1 KVFESFIKC
10 IGHSVCFFVFR
21 QQLRGGEDA
30 TVDSCLGD
38 YDAVGERI
46 IRARDSIELGATF
59 LLAPEPLYSWR
70 DCLHACCRESHCTLA
85 VVQEDVK
92 RSGDRI
98 SCYLF
103 NCTYRGKNVCLFA
116 AQEGF
121 TSYSRAANST
131 QGLATK
137 IWSAADEP
145 PRSDAG
151 QDVVIQL
158 PTDWAVLD
166 GRDSVDDHGINRY
179 EWTLVKGDTA
189 ISMKHF
195 QYTEIIQFL
204 SQVSC
209 SIFIP
214 FLYPKG
220 TSDLEE
226 CLRPF
231 H

>member
-1 KVFESFIKC
+1 MLFVQDDLDASQNLHPQSQTALVTVVIIMALLLRMLAAVFPF
-10 IGHSVCFFVFR
+10 CFLGFAVSRSSSISDLKSKISGVEELLEEFR

-131 QGLATK
+131 QGLGHLPAAAS
-137 IWSAADEP
+137 SARRP
-145 PRSDAG
+145 G
-151 QDVVIQL
+151 QEENEAPGGTCSYYSI
-158 PTDWAVLD
+158 
-166 GRDSVDDHGINRY
+166 HIKNNN
-179 EWTLVKGDTA
+179 VK
-189 ISMKHF
+189 
-195 QYTEIIQFL
+195 
-204 SQVSC
+204 
-209 SIFIP
+209 
-214 FLYPKG
+214 
-220 TSDLEE
+220 
-226 CLRPF
+226 
-231 H
+231 

>member
-1 KVFESFIKC
+1 MQDDLDASQNLHPQSQTALVTVVIIMALLLRMLAAVFPF
-10 IGHSVCFFVFR
+10 CFLGFAVSRSSSISDLKSKISGVEELLEEFR

-131 QGLATK
+131 QGLGHLPAAAS
-137 IWSAADEP
+137 SARRP
-145 PRSDAG
+145 G
-151 QDVVIQL
+151 QEENEAPGGTCSYYSI
-158 PTDWAVLD
+158 
-166 GRDSVDDHGINRY
+166 HIKNNN
-179 EWTLVKGDTA
+179 VK
-189 ISMKHF
+189 
-195 QYTEIIQFL
+195 
-204 SQVSC
+204 
-209 SIFIP
+209 
-214 FLYPKG
+214 
-220 TSDLEE
+220 
-226 CLRPF
+226 
-231 H
+231 